1 MAETNIHEI
10 QEISVEE
17 RLKSLYR
24 LQEVMS
30 EIDKIKTLRGDLPLE
45 VQDLEDEIA
54 GLNTRVQRNTEEI
67 TERKHKIAENKNAIE
82 EARLKI
88 GKKTEQQGQ
97 VVNNREYE
105 ILSKEIEN
113 LNLDIQIFEKN
124 ISDFNVDTKYK
135 QEANDELK
143 IKIDDKKIDLK
154 QKKQELNAII
164 HETKQEEEQLRNES
178 KQLENMI
185 DTRLLAAFKRIR
197 KNARNG
203 LAVVAVERDACS
215 GCFSK
220 IPPQRQLDIR
230 QRKKIIVC
238 ENCGRILVDHDMS
251 VEVGTH
257 KKTLLESLQR

>member
-1 MAETNIHEI
+1 MAKHNIQEI

-54 GLNTRVQRNTEEI
+54 GLNTRVTRNTEEI
-67 TERKHKIAENKNAIE
+67 TERKRKIAENKNAIE
-82 EARLKI
+82 EAKLKV
-88 GKKTEQQGQ
+88 GKKNEQQGQ

-113 LNLDIQIFEKN
+113 LHLDIQIFEKN
-124 ISDFNVDTKYK
+124 IEDFNIDTKYK
-135 QEANDELK
+135 QEANDDLVA
-143 IKIDDKKIDLK
+143 KIDDKKVDLK
-154 QKKQELNAII
+154 QKKKELNAII
-164 HETKQEEEQLRNES
+164 HETKQEEELLRNES
-178 KQLENMI
+178 KILENQI
-185 DTRLLAAFKRIR
+185 DARLLAAFKRIR

-203 LAVVAVERDACS
+203 LSVVAVERDACS

-238 ENCGRILVDHDMS
+238 ESCGRILIDHDMAS
-251 VEVGTH
+251 EIKIASKHET
-257 KKTLLESLQR
+257 KIDE

>member
-1 MAETNIHEI
+1 
-10 QEISVEE
+10 
-17 RLKSLYR
+17 KSLYR

-54 GLNTRVQRNTEEI
+54 GLNTRIQRNNDDIVEYQ
-67 TERKHKIAENKNAIE
+67 KNIADNNNSIE
-82 EARLKI
+82 EAKLKI
-88 GKKTEQQGQ
+88 DKKTEQQGQ

-113 LNLDIQIFEKN
+113 LRLDIEIHKKN
-124 ISDFNVDTKYK
+124 ITDFTYHIERVKEELDKSKTFI
-135 QEANDELK
+135 DE
-143 IKIDDKKIDLK
+143 KKLDLK
-154 QKKQELNAII
+154 QKKQELNTII
-164 HETKQEEEQLRNES
+164 HETKQEEEHLREEGKN
-178 KQLENMI
+178 LETLI
-185 DTRLLAAFKRIR
+185 DTRLLAAFKRVR

-215 GCFSK
+215 GCFNK

-238 ENCGRILVDHDMS
+238 ENCGRILVDHDITS
-251 VEVGTH
+251 EVKVE
-257 KKTLLESLQR
+257 K

>member
-1 MAETNIHEI
+1 MAETNT
-10 QEISVEE
+10 QEIHDISIEE

-24 LQEVMS
+24 LQDVMS

-54 GLNTRVQRNTEEI
+54 GLNTRVQRNNEEI
-67 TERKHKIAENKNAIE
+67 NAQQKKINENKNQIE
-82 EARLKI
+82 EAKLRI
-88 GKKTEQQGQ
+88 NKKTEQQGQ

-105 ILSKEIEN
+105 ILSKELEN
-113 LNLDIQIFEKN
+113 LQLDIQIHEKN
-124 ISDFNVDTKYK
+124 INDFTADNIRRKEERDSWKV
-135 QEANDELK
+135 N
-143 IKIDDKKIDLK
+143 IDDKKIDLK
-154 QKKQELNAII
+154 QKKQELNTII
-164 HETKQEEEQLRNES
+164 HETKQEEEQLRSEG
-178 KQLENMI
+178 KELETQI
-185 DTRLLAAFKRIR
+185 DARLLAAFKRIR

-238 ENCGRILVDHDMS
+238 ENCGRILIDHDMT
-251 VEVGTH
+251 VEVGQI
-257 KKTLLESLQR
+257 KPEKEI